1 MKSRKSHLIKNLIV
15 CILFSIPV
23 ITNAQA
29 GVLDHT
35 FDNDGKVTTLIG
47 DLCEGNAVAI
57 QSDNKIVVAG
67 FADISPYAFAAVR
80 YNTDGS
86 LDNSFDGDGK
96 VTLKVGTGN
105 SRANAVAIQNDGKI
119 VLAGQAVDSSN
130 HVFAVVRF
138 NTDGSLDTT
147 FSNDGIVTTFLGSYL
162 SWAYAIAIQ
171 SDGKIVVAGEY
182 DGGNIS
188 NLDFTIVRY
197 NTDGSLDNTFDIDG
211 IVITAVTPGNVV
223 DNLHAVAI
231 QSDGKIVV
239 TGETRQ
245 LGGTDV
251 DIALV
256 RYNIDGSLD
265 LSFDTDGKVNTAIGV
280 GNHADFGGSVGIQN
294 DGKIIVG
301 GRSFN
306 GSNYDFSL
314 VRYNSNGGL
323 DSTFS
328 ADGKMT
334 SPIGSISDLGQSLA
348 VQTDG
353 KILLA
358 GFTEFPLSYPQFAL
372 VRFNTDGS
380 IDSSFSNDGICTT
393 SFGNTG
399 AWGYAVDL
407 QSDGR
412 IVVAGTNDY
421 GPYNEI
427 AVARYHAGVL
437 GINDAG
443 SESSSL
449 SIYPNP
455 FNVITTLKVVFFL
468 SDASLRIYNIFGQVV
483 KQVDHL
489 VGHEIKFNRDNIP
502 EGLYYL
508 LLSDKNHIIAQ
519 SKFVVSD

>member
-1 MKSRKSHLIKNLIV
+1 M
-15 CILFSIPV
+15 
-23 ITNAQA
+23 
-29 GVLDHT
+29 
-35 FDNDGKVTTLIG
+35 
-47 DLCEGNAVAI
+47 
-57 QSDNKIVVAG
+57 
-67 FADISPYAFAAVR
+67 
-80 YNTDGS
+80 
-86 LDNSFDGDGK
+86 
-96 VTLKVGTGN
+96 GTGN

-147 FSNDGIVTTFLGSYL
+147 FSNDGIVTTYLGSYL

-188 NLDFTIVRY
+188 NLDFAIVRY
-197 NTDGSLDNTFDIDG
+197 NSDGSLDNTFDNDG
-211 IVITAVTPGNVV
+211 IVITDVTPGNVV

-280 GNHADFGGSVGIQN
+280 GIHADFGGSIGIQN
-294 DGKIIVG
+294 DGKILVG

-334 SPIGSISDLGQSLA
+334 SPIRSISD
-348 VQTDG
+348 
-353 KILLA
+353 
-358 GFTEFPLSYPQFAL
+358 
-372 VRFNTDGS
+372 
-380 IDSSFSNDGICTT
+380 
-393 SFGNTG
+393 
-399 AWGYAVDL
+399 
-407 QSDGR
+407 
-412 IVVAGTNDY
+412 
-421 GPYNEI
+421 
-427 AVARYHAGVL
+427 
-437 GINDAG
+437 
-443 SESSSL
+443 
-449 SIYPNP
+449 
-455 FNVITTLKVVFFL
+455 
-468 SDASLRIYNIFGQVV
+468 
-483 KQVDHL
+483 
-489 VGHEIKFNRDNIP
+489 
-502 EGLYYL
+502 
-508 LLSDKNHIIAQ
+508 
-519 SKFVVSD
+519 